1 MDNSYPKEVLIN
13 GRVGVCLELVSSLN
27 LKGKVVV
34 DVGCSFGW
42 LEKEIIELNPRR
54 IIGIDPEKN
63 ALAFARK
70 NVAGVE
76 FIDGSATNIPLSDS
90 TADVVVLFDVIEHVS
105 RNMELTVLEEIFRVL
120 KKGGILLFSTP
131 NTNIWSNL
139 FDIAWYF
146 GHRHY
151 TQETIGKLM
160 TKSGFIVKKL
170 EIRGSILSSLYL
182 TWFYIA
188 KRILKNGQPRN
199 EFLEKLDDGGY
210 KKKGITD
217 IFLTAVKK

>member
-1 MDNSYPKEVLIN
+1 MKSNYPKDVPIK
-13 GRVGVCLELVSSLN
+13 GRVRICLELINSIN
-27 LKGKVVV
+27 LKDKVLV
-34 DVGCSFGW
+34 DVGSSFGW
-42 LEKEIIELNPRR
+42 LEKEIVKLNPAKV
-54 IIGIDPEKN
+54 IGIDPDKN

-70 NVAGVE
+70 NVAGVG
-76 FIDGSATNIPLSDS
+76 FIEGSATNIPLSDS

-199 EFLEKLDDGGY
+199 EFLERLDDGGY